1 MWGSR
6 ELGIYRNLLYF
17 LWDLSVSLET
27 ALIDTTPLC
36 KLNTQVTF
44 PQNSLTS
51 GSYQDLFDLVLLGA
65 MAPTWG
71 ASVPGSN
78 LECSPCEGKLCV

>member
-1 MWGSR
+1 MLGRR
-6 ELGIYRNLLYF
+6 EPGIYRNLVYF
-17 LWDLSVSLET
+17 LWDFSVSLET

-36 KLNTQVTF
+36 KLNAQVTF

-51 GSYQDLFDLVLLGA
+51 GSYQGLFDLVLLGA

-71 ASVPGSN
+71 ASAPFVGLWLQFGVFS
-78 LECSPCEGKLCV
+78 L